1 VKGNTNPPASLNGLN
16 TGLDLKLVQLGIL
29 NLTRQ
34 SASLASPPKALTA
47 LIKSPIASPPA
58 GKFNERMAEPMPPST
73 EPMFD
78 NAEPNLAAVLTAW
91 VAAPKT
97 ATPAPSLDCKFC
109 PDVNAIMY
117 LSFWYIIY
125 LTF

>member
-1 VKGNTNPPASLNGLN
+1 VKGNTNPPASRNGLN

-34 SASLASPPKALTA
+34 SAALASPPKALNA

-58 GKFNERMAEPMPPST
+58 GKFIARMADPIVLPVPML
-73 EPMFD
+73 D
-78 NAEPNLAAVLTAW
+78 KADPNLSAVLTAC

-97 ATPAPSLDCKFC
+97 ATPAPSFEFKFC